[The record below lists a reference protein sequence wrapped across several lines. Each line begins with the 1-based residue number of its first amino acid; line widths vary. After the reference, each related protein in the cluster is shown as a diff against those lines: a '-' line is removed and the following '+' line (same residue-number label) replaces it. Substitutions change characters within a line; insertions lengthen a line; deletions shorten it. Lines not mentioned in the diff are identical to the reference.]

1 MRVLCENCTSPYDLP
16 VGQEGKMG
24 CPVCKHINIPKAV
37 RLEDTRPQAE
47 METMETEGQDPLI
60 KTMLY
65 YPDANRKDDPIT
77 AIQRA
82 IQGKQKCLPQD
93 HQISLH
99 ILEGDQIG
107 SQFLLSKTET
117 VVGRDRRCD
126 IVLRDSEVSARH
138 CAIVVFET
146 VAILKDLGSTNGTAL
161 NGYLIKEDLLKD
173 GDKIQTGTTTLQF
186 CMKHN

>member
-1 MRVLCENCTSPYDLP
+1 MRVICENCTSPYDLP
-16 VGQEGKMG
+16 TGQEGKMG
-24 CPVCKHINIPKAV
+24 CPVCKYINMPMAV

-47 METMETEGQDPLI
+47 VEAEVQDHPI

-82 IQGKQKCLPQD
+82 IQGKQKNLPQG
-93 HQISLH
+93 HQISLR
-99 ILEGDQIG
+99 ILEGDQVNNH
-107 SQFLLSKTET
+107 FPLSKTET
-117 VVGRDRRCD
+117 VVGRDKRCD

-138 CAIVVFET
+138 CGIVVFES
-146 VAILKDLGSTNGTAL
+146 VVVLKDLGSTNGTVL

-173 GDKIQTGTTTLQF
+173 GDKIQVGVTTLQF
-186 CMKHN
+186 YIKPK